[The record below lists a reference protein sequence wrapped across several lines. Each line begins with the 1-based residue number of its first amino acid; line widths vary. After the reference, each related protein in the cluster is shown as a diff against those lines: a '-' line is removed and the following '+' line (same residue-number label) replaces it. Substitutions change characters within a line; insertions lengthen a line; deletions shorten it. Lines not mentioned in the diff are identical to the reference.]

1 MKLHTSPHRLTLR
14 GQLVLSCLWFALNL
28 VSSALLPI
36 VVPTQ
41 ILLFVAPGQVGNT
54 QQVSFLAWLSALG
67 AIIALFI
74 PPLTGLLSDYTP
86 GPLGRRRPYIIIGA
100 LTVLLSLPVLINA
113 HSIIILILGLGVLLT
128 GLNIITAGYQGLIP
142 DLVPHKQRGA
152 ASGYMGFMAILGN
165 VGSLALAA
173 WLFASVNLHSIE
185 ANTIRNGAIFYYV
198 STIAVLFIGVLVT
211 VLGVREVPFSPKPT
225 TFAQT
230 ESRIQF
236 EFHKWFG
243 YHWIKPWREHNFTVV
258 FLTRSAVM
266 MGLALFM
273 TFIEYYLANVA
284 HVTNFVQATATIAVL
299 ALLGAVFSALLLGI
313 FSDYVK
319 RAPLVCMATMCMAL
333 AAFAFVVFPGG
344 FPLWPLGVVFG
355 LGYGAYMSVDWALSI
370 DALPSKETA
379 GKDLG
384 LWNASSTLPTV
395 IAPLLGSAII
405 LLEPYGSTAL
415 GYRLVFA
422 SATFFL
428 LLAAIGV
435 LFVRERKEN
444 YLSAVPTRQ
453 TQRKMN
459 IVWKL
464 AFQTRAGNA
473 FGFLLFWPFWER
485 ITRSIWHLKPV
496 PHAPYHLLEVR
507 FTHHRGQ
514 PLDLPDGTH
523 VGRGDPIIEL
533 HFRNRAF
540 LEVEEHAPTWKYIQ
554 LIAQNLKALAC
565 WMREP
570 DFPGAPLAIYG
581 TTLLFRGAPRLG
593 FMLRERPRNLYT
605 YLERFFMTGLLVLY
619 HRRGGARLLQGT
631 TYGTYP
637 QEVWMSREE
646 LLRRYGNSR
655 TLSLRGR

>member
-1 MKLHTSPHRLTLR
+1 ML
-14 GQLVLSCLWFALNL
+14 LVLSLLWFALNL

-41 ILLFVAPGQVGNT
+41 ILHFVAPGQVGSA
-54 QQVSFLAWLSALG
+54 QQVTFLAWLSALG
-67 AIIALFI
+67 AVITLFI

-86 GPLGRRRPYIIIGA
+86 GPLGRRRPYIIVGA
-100 LTVLLSLPVLINA
+100 IIAFISAPLLINSE
-113 HSIIILILGLGVLLT
+113 SIILLIAGLGVLLI
-128 GLNIITAGYQGLIP
+128 GLNIIIAGYQGLTP
-142 DLVPHKQRGA
+142 DLVPYKQRGA

-185 ANTIRNGAIFYYV
+185 ANAIRNGAVVYYI
-198 STIAVLFIGVLVT
+198 STIVVLFICVLIT
-211 VLGVREVPFSPKPT
+211 VIGVREAPLLPASIA
-225 TFAQT
+225 FAQS

-243 YHWIKPWREHNFTVV
+243 HHWIKPWREHNFSVV
-258 FLTRSAVM
+258 FITRFAVM

-299 ALLGAVFSALLLGI
+299 ALLGAVFSALLIGI

-319 RAPLVCMATMCMAL
+319 RAPLVSVSTICMAL
-333 AAFAFVVFPGG
+333 AAFAFVVFPVG

-395 IAPLLGSAII
+395 VAPLLGSLII
-405 LLEPYGSTAL
+405 LIQPYGSTAL

-422 SATFFL
+422 AATFFL
-428 LLAAIGV
+428 LLAAVGV
-435 LFVRERKEN
+435 LFVREHKED
-444 YLSAVPTRQ
+444 YLAPVSTRQ
-453 TQRKMN
+453 ARQKMN

-464 AFQTRAGNA
+464 VFQTRAGNA

-485 ITRSIWHLKPV
+485 ITRSMWRLQSV
-496 PHAPYHLLEVR
+496 PHSPYHLLEIR
-507 FTHHRGQ
+507 FARHKGQ
-514 PLDLPDGTH
+514 AIDLPDGTH
-523 VGRGDPIIEL
+523 VGKGDPIITL

-540 LEVEEHAPTWKYIQ
+540 LEVEEHAPAWKYMQ
-554 LIAQNLKALAC
+554 LIGQSLNALAC
-565 WMREP
+565 WMQQS
-570 DFPGAPLAIYG
+570 DFPGVPVALCG

-593 FMLRERPRNLYT
+593 FTLRACPKNLYT
-605 YLERFFMTGLLVLY
+605 FLERFFMTGLLVLY
-619 HRRGGARLLQGT
+619 HRRGGQRLLQGT

-646 LLRRYGNSR
+646 LLRRYGHSCPAH
-655 TLSLRGR
+655 